1 MTELLQRA
9 IAELE
14 KLPPETQDAI
24 ATRILADL
32 TDEGAWA
39 ARFAATSDEQ
49 WDHLAEKV
57 RRDIAAGDVSSLDEI
72 FPPGVPGG

>member
-9 IAELE
+9 VAEME
-14 KLPPETQDAI
+14 ELPPETQDAI

-39 ARFAATSDEQ
+39 ARFAATTE
-49 WDHLAEKV
+49 E
-57 RRDIAAGDVSSLDEI
+57 
-72 FPPGVPGG
+72 